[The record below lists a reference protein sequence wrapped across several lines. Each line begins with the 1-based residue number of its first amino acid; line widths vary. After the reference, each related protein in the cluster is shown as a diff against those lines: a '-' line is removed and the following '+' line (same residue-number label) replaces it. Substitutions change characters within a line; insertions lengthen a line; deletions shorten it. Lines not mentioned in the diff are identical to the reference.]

1 MIRFS
6 RQSFKW
12 RTTLLIAAA
21 ISIILLLALSFV
33 YFTFKGMEERN
44 EKQLLKLRIEQF
56 VDSLRKDPRRAIAS
70 FAEDLERDQYIRI
83 RDGTGRILYEKGFH
97 FPAEWLPTV
106 DPTTLRKEDGS
117 QEDEYRSNG
126 KRIFFAVV
134 QGKNVSQGQPMLMI
148 ELYENAQKLMQLT
161 KFMRNLLLFSG
172 IGGIVFAAAISYFV
186 ASASIRPVGNITRRI
201 REMDVNALHQRI
213 PLPKSK
219 DELFEMTVTLNG
231 LLNRI
236 DHGFQQQ
243 KQFVADASHELRTP
257 LTIIEGHANMI
268 RRWGRT
274 SPAVID
280 ESLAYILQ
288 ESNRLRLLTDQLL
301 QVAMLDEGDNPSDP
315 GEIEPPVADAV
326 EVVQSVT
333 KQAGLLHSGIPVREL
348 FGDTPVPVRISEA
361 DLRQAVLNVVHN
373 AIKFTPVGGEVLVT
387 LAVDADHANLEVR
400 DTGIG
405 IAEDEL
411 PHLFERFYRAD
422 RSRNRESGGSGL
434 GLAITKQLVERA
446 GGTINIDSEP
456 GVGTTVTIRLL
467 LSPASDLP
475 NA

>member
-1 MIRFS
+1 MIRVF

-33 YFTFKGMEERN
+33 YFTFRGMEERN

-83 RDGTGRILYEKGFH
+83 RDGNNRVLFEKGFH

-134 QGKNVSQGQPMLMI
+134 QGKNVSQGQPMLII

-172 IGGIVFAAAISYFV
+172 IGGIAIAAAISYFV
-186 ASASIRPVGNITRRI
+186 ANASIRPVGNITRRI

-213 PLPKSK
+213 PLPKTK

-236 DHGFQQQ
+236 DHGFQRQ

-274 SPAVID
+274 SPQVID

-288 ESNRLRLLTDQLL
+288 ESNRLRLITEQLL
-301 QVAMLDEGDNPSDP
+301 QVAMLDEGDSSPDA
-315 GEIEPPVADAV
+315 GEAEPPIIDAV
-326 EVVQSVT
+326 QVVHSVT
-333 KQAGLLHSGIPVREL
+333 KQAVLLHSGIPVREQ
-348 FGDTPVPVRISEA
+348 FGDTPVPVRITEA
-361 DLRQAVLNVVHN
+361 DLHQAVLNVVHN
-373 AIKFTPVGGEVLVT
+373 AIKFTPEGGEVVVT
-387 LAVDADHANLEVR
+387 LYTHADQAILEVR
-400 DTGIG
+400 DSGIG
-405 IAEDEL
+405 IAADEL

-422 RSRNRESGGSGL
+422 KSRSRESGGTGL
-434 GLAITKQLVERA
+434 GLPITKRLVERA
-446 GGTINIDSEP
+446 GGTIRIDSTP
-456 GVGTTVTIRLL
+456 DVGTTVTISLPL
-467 LSPASDLP
+467 TPASDLSET
-475 NA
+475 